1 MNTNKLNN
9 EQFYNFSREILEP
22 AVCNKLNEL
31 FGNKLKFVMA
41 TDAEDMRYK
50 FDIKIIYNDGTFK
63 GIDVKTIEDKNLKGD
78 ETNFSLSLN
87 TFYNYYDKNN
97 FFIFVLPEYNKKKN
111 YICYICNK
119 TELKNICKLKNNK
132 YYLCALKD
140 IKVKAIKE
148 FNLVIK

>member
-1 MNTNKLNN
+1 MGKLNN
-9 EQFYNFSREILEP
+9 KQFYNFSREILEP

-31 FGNKLKFVMA
+31 FGKQNLKFVMA

-63 GIDVKTIEDKNLKGD
+63 GIDVKTIEDKNFKGD
-78 ETNFSLSLN
+78 ETNFSVSLN

-97 FFIFVLPEYNKKKN
+97 FFIFVLPECNKTKS

-119 TELKNICKLKNNK
+119 TEVKNICKLINDNF
-132 YYLCALKD
+132 YLCALKD
-140 IKVKAIKE
+140 IKNKSIME
-148 FNLVIK
+148 FTLNII